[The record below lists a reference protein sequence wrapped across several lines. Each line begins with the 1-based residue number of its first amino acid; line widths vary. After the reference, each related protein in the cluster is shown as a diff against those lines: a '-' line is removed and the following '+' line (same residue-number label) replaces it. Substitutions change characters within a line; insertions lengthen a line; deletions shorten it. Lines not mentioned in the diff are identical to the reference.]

1 VVREPTN
8 RASSVTTIATGA
20 VDPDELARRC
30 REQLGVTLGTGI
42 GDLSETSFRI
52 GHMGH
57 VNAPMVLGV
66 LGAVEAALIAMNA
79 PVAGSG
85 IAAAAQLIGD
95 ALA

>member
-1 VVREPTN
+1 M
-8 RASSVTTIATGA
+8 TTIAAGS
-20 VDPDELARRC
+20 VDANELARRC

-42 GDLSETSFRI
+42 GDLAETSFRV

-66 LGAVEAALIAMNA
+66 LGCIEAALIAMNA

-85 IAAAAQLIGD
+85 LAAAARLI
-95 ALA
+95 AELAPTP